1 MHSLFV
7 AETNLS
13 LIGLKLPQ
21 LMGSRAHIEAVSLLF
36 NVKNTN
42 DLKCN
47 KNFDGLKFL
56 TVKFCLF
63 KPKMNSK
70 TGESLKK

>member
-13 LIGLKLPQ
+13 LIGLKLTQ
-21 LMGSRAHIEAVSLLF
+21 LMGSRAHIEAVSLLC

-70 TGESLKK
+70 TGESVKK